1 MINVI
6 INSKDKIIKEYNFII
21 FFILFKLCHK
31 IYIRYND
38 NTILFIS
45 ESIVKITIVIFM
57 IILHFSIN
65 VNDGKIDF
73 NSLFLNLFI
82 PFSGVFIVAIY
93 DLFLI
98 VFNFKNRSC
107 DLYTDIINITKSF
120 LYIISFIA
128 SVITL
133 LLLNSNYSH
142 DTSKQSSL
150 AVIFIYFLF
159 KNIYIILI
167 QKVLTNHKIYLDGFK
182 KYNLPK
188 LNKKY

>member
-1 MINVI
+1 
-6 INSKDKIIKEYNFII
+6 
-21 FFILFKLCHK
+21 
-31 IYIRYND
+31 
-38 NTILFIS
+38 
-45 ESIVKITIVIFM
+45 M

-142 DTSKQSSL
+142 DTSEQNSI
-150 AVIFIYFLF
+150 AVIIIYCLFI
-159 KNIYIILI
+159 NIYIKLI

-182 KYNLPK
+182 KIQLSK